1 MPKIKAPK
9 HPPQNDMTPFVDVAF
24 LILSFFMLATK
35 FKPDE
40 AVEVKTPN
48 SVSSAAV
55 PEKDA
60 FMVSIDKEGRVF
72 VTMDNP
78 EFKRVLIENLN
89 TTRNLGLTNTE
100 IKSFI
105 NSPSVGV
112 PFNQL
117 KSLLAMDPEQLK
129 KVKQPGIPVSDSLG
143 GELNFWVRDALVAYQ
158 GRKLNLLIKADNSTK
173 YPAFKSVLT
182 AFKKNDQ
189 NKFLLVTAPQD
200 APPGTALYVTRQKQT
215 GGGGEKK

>member
-9 HPPQNDMTPFVDVAF
+9 HAPENDMTPFVDVAF

-35 FKPDE
+35 FKPE
-40 AVEVKTPN
+40 EPVEVKTPN

-60 FMVSIDKEGRVF
+60 FMVSIDKNGRVF
-72 VTMDNP
+72 VSMDNP
-78 EFKRVLIENLN
+78 EFRQVLIDNLN
-89 TTRNLGLTNTE
+89 KTRGLNLTPTE
-100 IKSFI
+100 MKNFI
-105 NSPSVGV
+105 NAPSVGV

-117 KSLLAMDPEQLK
+117 KSLLALDPEEYK
-129 KVKQPGIPVSDSLG
+129 KVKQPGIPVSDSTG
-143 GELNFWVRDALVAYQ
+143 GELNYWVRDALVAYS

-173 YPAFKSVLT
+173 YPAFKNVLT

-189 NKFLLVTAPQD
+189 NKFLLITAPED
-200 APPGTALYVTRQKQT
+200 APSGTALYVTRQKQI
-215 GGGGEKK
+215 GGGEKK